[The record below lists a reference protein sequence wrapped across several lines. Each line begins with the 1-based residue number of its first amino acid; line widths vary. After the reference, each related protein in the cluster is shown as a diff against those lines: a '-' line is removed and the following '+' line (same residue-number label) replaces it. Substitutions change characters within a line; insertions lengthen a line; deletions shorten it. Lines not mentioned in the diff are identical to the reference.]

1 MLKEVEYQRFVFGS
15 ALHILE
21 FNVFC
26 MPFESLG
33 LHSVVKPFHF
43 KSK

>member
-1 MLKEVEYQRFVFGS
+1 MLKEVEYQRSVFCS